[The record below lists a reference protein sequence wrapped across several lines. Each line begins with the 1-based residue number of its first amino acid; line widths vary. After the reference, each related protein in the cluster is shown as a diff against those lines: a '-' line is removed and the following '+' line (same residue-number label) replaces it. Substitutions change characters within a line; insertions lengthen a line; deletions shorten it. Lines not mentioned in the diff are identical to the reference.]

1 MTGKGT
7 LAQKLRGI
15 SLRDLESLNCISE
28 IMHALH
34 ERAQEFTHRHSVR
47 TKLKIFLYIES
58 FLVPEG

>member
-1 MTGKGT
+1 VTGKGT
-7 LAQKLRGI
+7 LAQKLGGI
-15 SLRDLESLNCISE
+15 SLRDLKYLNFISE

-47 TKLKIFLYIES
+47 TKLKISCYIES